1 MEPTFEPVYDCGARR
16 IPNLKVASGLSAVFL
31 LTSFLA
37 LGWFVAQLPA
47 PVRDTILHAPV
58 AAGEAAT
65 NLLGEA
71 NPGRGKQEPQPSTAP
86 VAGPG
91 TSVPSTDGVDQP
103 QGGGSVAPF
112 PSIEGQERL
121 VLEREKRNR
130 PRHPTAGVAGAPSP
144 TASTS
149 GPVPTTTTTTLAQP
163 TTSTA
168 APTTTTGSSIDIST
182 STSVPPLPAST
193 AELEGAVGGQLAEGR

>member
-1 MEPTFEPVYDCGARR
+1 MEPTFEPVYGCGARR
-16 IPNLKVASGLSAVFL
+16 IPNLKVVSGLSAAFL

-47 PVRDTILHAPV
+47 PVRDTILRAPV

-71 NPGRGKQEPQPSTAP
+71 NPGRRKQEPQPSTAP
-86 VAGPG
+86 VAGPE
-91 TSVPSTDGVDQP
+91 TSVPSPDGVDQP
-103 QGGGSVAPF
+103 QGGGSVAPS
-112 PSIEGQERL
+112 PSIKGQERL
-121 VLEREKRNR
+121 AQERETRNR

-149 GPVPTTTTTTLAQP
+149 GLVATTTTTTTTTLAQP
-163 TTSTA
+163 TTST
-168 APTTTTGSSIDIST
+168 TTTGSSIDTST